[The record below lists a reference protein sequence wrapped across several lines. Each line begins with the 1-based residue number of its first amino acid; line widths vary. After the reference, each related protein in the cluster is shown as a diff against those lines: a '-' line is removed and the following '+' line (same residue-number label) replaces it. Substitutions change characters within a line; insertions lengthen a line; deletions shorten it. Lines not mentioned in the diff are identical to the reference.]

1 MARVKKDLAKFAEY
15 PAVQDFVEYKLVN
28 AQTAINATNSTSDNL
43 IFRDIE
49 PLNNL
54 PFIIQYWTEYFAR
67 KNITYEIRNEYND
80 DGLKGI
86 SIYVDLTDDTELLDN
101 HQYLRVLITLVSGYQ
116 VKLPNM
122 VKLYLSVQEDDAEF
136 YKQPS
141 FPHCKTQ
148 CYFYT
153 HSTYVKYIDVVSI
166 ESPYPL
172 PEIAAD
178 YFPNDKFIG
187 IAKEDNFYDVLKTQ
201 LIYLYDIHSKFSH
214 IPGYHLLSVK
224 ESPLKG
230 DPLKEHQLYRLNP
243 KTIYHPKYN
252 HEGVV
257 HPLLESTRKNDY
269 PKHQL
274 FIFKHLYKD
283 NVNYYIGIKPKNE
296 LTQSFIYSLE
306 GSKYHSISADRGKD
320 VYYIIPKE
328 NYRYTTGQQEEL
340 LALFDQFGLERK

>member
-49 PLNNL
+49 PLKNS
-54 PFIIQYWTEYFAR
+54 PFIIQYWTEYFVR

-101 HQYLRVLITLVSGYQ
+101 HQYLRVLIALISSYQ

-136 YKQPS
+136 YRQPS

-214 IPGYHLLSVK
+214 IPGYNLLSVK

-243 KTIYHPKYN
+243 KTIYHPRYN
-252 HEGVV
+252 HEGIV
-257 HPLLESTRKNDY
+257 HPLLESTHKNDY
-269 PKHQL
+269 PKHQM

-320 VYYIIPKE
+320 VYYITPKE

>member
-28 AQTAINATNSTSDNL
+28 AQTAINATNSTSNNL

-214 IPGYHLLSVK
+214 IPGYNLLSVK

-320 VYYIIPKE
+320 VYYITPKE

-340 LALFDQFGLERK
+340 LALFDQFGLEMK

>member
-1 MARVKKDLAKFAEY
+1 MARVKIDAVKPAEY
-15 PAVQDFVEYKLVN
+15 TMTHDFVEYKLVN
-28 AQTAINATNSTSDNL
+28 AQTTINTTDPSSDGL
-43 IFRDIE
+43 IFK
-49 PLNNL
+49 NTTSYTNL
-54 PFIIQYWTEYFAR
+54 PFIIQYWTEYFTR
-67 KNITYEIRNEYND
+67 KNITYEIRNEYNNN
-80 DGLKGI
+80 GLKGI
-86 SIYVDLTDDTELLDN
+86 CIYVDLTDDTELLDN
-101 HQYLRVLITLVSGYQ
+101 HQYLRALIELISGYQ
-116 VKLPNM
+116 VKLPDM
-122 VKLYLSVQEDDAEF
+122 VKLHLSVEEDDVVF
-136 YKQPS
+136 YRQPS

-148 CYFYT
+148 RYFYT
-153 HSTYVKYIDVVSI
+153 HRTYVKYIDVVTI

-178 YFPNDKFIG
+178 YFHNDKFVG
-187 IAKEDNFYDVLKTQ
+187 IAKENNFYDVLKTQ

-214 IPGYHLLSVK
+214 IPGYNLLPVK
-224 ESPLKG
+224 ESPVKG
-230 DPLKEHQLYRLNP
+230 DPLKNHQLYRLNP
-243 KTIYHPKYN
+243 KRIYHPRYN
-252 HEGVV
+252 HEGIV

-283 NVNYYIGIKPKNE
+283 NVNYYIGVKPKNE

-320 VYYIIPKE
+320 VYYITPKE

>member
-28 AQTAINATNSTSDNL
+28 AQTAISKTNPSSNGF
-43 IFRDIE
+43 IFRDIV
-49 PLNNL
+49 PLTNL
-54 PFIIQYWTEYFAR
+54 PFIIQYWTEYFTR

-86 SIYVDLTDDTELLDN
+86 CIYADLTDNAELLNDR
-101 HQYLRVLITLVSGYQ
+101 QYLRALIELISGYR
-116 VKLPNM
+116 VKLPDM
-122 VKLYLSVQEDDAEF
+122 VKLHLIMEEDDVIF
-136 YKQPS
+136 YRQPS
-141 FPHCKTQ
+141 FPNSKTQ
-148 CYFYT
+148 RYLYT
-153 HSTYVKYIDVVSI
+153 HRSFMQYNDIVSI

-172 PEIAAD
+172 PEISAD
-178 YFPNDKFIG
+178 FLCNDKFIG
-187 IAKEDNFYDVLKTQ
+187 VANKDAFYDVLKTQ
-201 LIYLYDIHSKFSH
+201 LTYLYDIHSKFSH
-214 IPGYHLLSVK
+214 IPGYNLLSVK

-243 KTIYHPKYN
+243 KTIYHPRCD
-252 HEGVV
+252 HEGIV

-320 VYYIIPKE
+320 VYYITPKE

-340 LALFDQFGLERK
+340 LALFDQFGLETK